1 MIVATTN
8 IILSTLTLITGIST
22 LTFLIYYLT
31 LNINNKKKRIK
42 KIKKFFEQKGAII
55 IFTLALTAT
64 LGSLFYSE
72 IAKYGVC
79 TLCWYQRIFMY
90 PLVIITG
97 LMLKTKS
104 EELIQTTKIMTIIG
118 AIIALYHYTI
128 QIIPTNVICDANSIS
143 CATKPFLTFGYISIP
158 MMSLT
163 AFIAIIITTIM
174 MKK

>member
-8 IILSTLTLITGIST
+8 TILSTLTLIIGVSII
-22 LTFLIYYLT
+22 LFLAYYFILK
-31 LNINNKKKRIK
+31 IEKDKKKIK
-42 KIKKFFEQKGAII
+42 KIKKFFEEKGAII
-55 IFTLALTAT
+55 IFLVALTAT

-90 PLVIITG
+90 PIVIISG

-104 EELIQTTKIMTIIG
+104 KELIETTKIMAIIG
-118 AIIALYHYTI
+118 AIIATYHYAI

-158 MMSLT
+158 MMALT